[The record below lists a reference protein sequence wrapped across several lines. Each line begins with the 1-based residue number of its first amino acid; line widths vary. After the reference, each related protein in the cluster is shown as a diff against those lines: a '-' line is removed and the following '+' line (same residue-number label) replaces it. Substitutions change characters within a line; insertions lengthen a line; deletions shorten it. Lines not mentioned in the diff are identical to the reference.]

1 MVFACCY
8 PHREHSE
15 DLQLIFRKYS
25 DTVEILVLRGL
36 AGMMYS
42 QTCPQGKER
51 EGANRRLECNNSRD
65 QNYTHAGDCIPPTQI

>member
-1 MVFACCY
+1 M
-8 PHREHSE
+8 
-15 DLQLIFRKYS
+15 
-25 DTVEILVLRGL
+25 VLRGL

-51 EGANRRLECNNSRD
+51 EGANKRLECNNSRD